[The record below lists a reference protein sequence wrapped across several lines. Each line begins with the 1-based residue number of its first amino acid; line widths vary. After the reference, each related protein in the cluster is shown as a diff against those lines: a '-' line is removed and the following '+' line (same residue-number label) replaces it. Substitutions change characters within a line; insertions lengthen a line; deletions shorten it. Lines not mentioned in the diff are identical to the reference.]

1 MIEQLRNK
9 HARISVV
16 GLGYVGLPIALEFG
30 RHFHVTG
37 FDIDPT
43 RIEALKNNVD
53 PGGELPASYF
63 ENSTVDFTTDIDAL
77 KHCNFHIIAVP
88 TPVDEHKV
96 PDLSSL
102 QSATQTIASILKK
115 GDYVVFESTVY
126 PGCTEDICLPILESV
141 SGLKVNTDFKLGY
154 SPERINPG
162 DDVHTLRNVMKIVSG
177 SDKEALETISDVY
190 VSIVQPGVYQASS
203 IKVAEAAKILENTQR
218 DLNIALMNEL
228 SIILDKMGVNTYEV
242 IEAAGTKWNF
252 HKYKPGLVGGHCIG
266 VDPYYL
272 TYKSKELGYDSRVIL
287 AGRVINDSM
296 GAYVA
301 KKILQHIIQN
311 VSDVKDAKVLVMGAT
326 FKENVSD
333 IRNSK
338 VADVVNEL
346 KSFSLNVEV
355 TDPHADSEEL
365 NHEYGFGLTP
375 KIANDYDA
383 VIVTV
388 PHLKYKEL
396 DEKYFNAIT
405 KEKAVIADLKGIYRN
420 KISERA
426 YWSL

>member
-1 MIEQLRNK
+1 
-9 HARISVV
+9 
-16 GLGYVGLPIALEFG
+16 
-30 RHFHVTG
+30 
-37 FDIDPT
+37 
-43 RIEALKNNVD
+43 
-53 PGGELPASYF
+53 
-63 ENSTVDFTTDIDAL
+63 
-77 KHCNFHIIAVP
+77 
-88 TPVDEHKV
+88 
-96 PDLSSL
+96 
-102 QSATQTIASILKK
+102 
-115 GDYVVFESTVY
+115 
-126 PGCTEDICLPILESV
+126 
-141 SGLKVNTDFKLGY
+141 
-154 SPERINPG
+154 
-162 DDVHTLRNVMKIVSG
+162 
-177 SDKEALETISDVY
+177 
-190 VSIVQPGVYQASS
+190 
-203 IKVAEAAKILENTQR
+203 
-218 DLNIALMNEL
+218 
-228 SIILDKMGVNTYEV
+228 
-242 IEAAGTKWNF
+242 
-252 HKYKPGLVGGHCIG
+252 